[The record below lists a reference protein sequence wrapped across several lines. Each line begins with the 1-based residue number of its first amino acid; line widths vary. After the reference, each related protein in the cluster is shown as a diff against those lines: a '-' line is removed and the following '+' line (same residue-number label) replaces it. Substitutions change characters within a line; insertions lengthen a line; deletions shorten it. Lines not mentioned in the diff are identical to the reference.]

1 VPTPTIEA
9 GPGPLGVLVP
19 VLTYTDT
26 TPVLAV
32 SRMTG
37 VLVIDMGLLKS
48 IAGGGEEDEGR
59 EERLEEEVGLL
70 VTAALAYLDFLGD
83 REVSSTKLY
92 AVGPATNGFCIF

>member
-1 VPTPTIEA
+1 
-9 GPGPLGVLVP
+9 
-19 VLTYTDT
+19 
-26 TPVLAV
+26 V

-48 IAGGGEEDEGR
+48 IAGGGEEEEEGR

-92 AVGPATNGFCIF
+92 AVGPAINGFCIL